1 MKNSHGTFLISQK
14 FKGEFMKK
22 RSQIEEQFKWDLTG
36 YFKNDDEFKK
46 EFDFL
51 SSKTHYLDKYKGKLN
66 NEQTILQCLKESQ
79 EMDLRLEVLA
89 VYASL
94 KTREDSANA
103 FYQERATQVGS
114 LLSEFST
121 QTSFVTVEIKKN
133 PNKLLQKLKDESQFK
148 NYFKSILRNKKHIL
162 SEKEERILSM
172 SGDMAGGFSDNFD
185 LFDDA
190 DLKFPSVSDSFG
202 KKHKLNHS
210 SYMELMQS
218 QDRTL
223 RKNTLKKFNGQ
234 YGKFNNFLGSNYIS
248 NIKADV
254 FYARASK
261 YKNCLDKS
269 IYLEEA
275 SRSVYNTL
283 IKSVNENL
291 PVFYEYF
298 DVKRISQGLD
308 EFAIYDQYVKEKG
321 IKKKYTFAQAIE
333 IIKNATAPL
342 GKFYS
347 SLIDKA
353 VSERWIDIY
362 PNENKDSGAFSWGAY
377 GKNPVLLTNFIGDSN
392 SMFTLAHEL
401 GHSMHSYF
409 SNTNL
414 GPDQAPYT
422 IFVAEV
428 ASTVNEM
435 LLLKYLL
442 NNSKNNH
449 EKIYYY
455 DYFLS
460 EFKST
465 VFRQTMFSEFEQ
477 FAHET
482 FENGKPI
489 SSQILNEYYLN
500 LNKKYFGKNV
510 KLIPE
515 IKFEWSRIPH
525 FYREF
530 YVYKYAIGM
539 ISAIYLVEKIIP
551 NNPQKYINFLKSG
564 STKPPVELLFDAGVD
579 LNNKETFNFAF
590 NCVKNMIENWKK
602 LLK

>member
-1 MKNSHGTFLISQK
+1 
-14 FKGEFMKK
+14 MKK
-22 RSQIEEQFKWDLTG
+22 RSEIEEKFKWDLSG

-46 EFDFL
+46 EFDDLKSQVHFL
-51 SSKTHYLDKYKGKLN
+51 DEYKGKLN
-66 NEQTILQCLKESQ
+66 NEKTILECLRKSEAFDQ
-79 EMDLRLEVLA
+79 RLEVLY
-89 VYASL
+89 VYATL
-94 KTREDSANA
+94 KTREDAANS

-114 LLSEFST
+114 LLSQIST
-121 QTSFVTVEIKKN
+121 QTSFVSVEIKKN
-133 PNKLLQKLKDESQFK
+133 PNSLLEKLQKESEFK

-162 SEKEERILSM
+162 SEKEEKILSM

-190 DLKFPSVSDSFG
+190 DLKFPSVKDSNG
-202 KKHKLNHS
+202 KMHKLNHS
-210 SYMELMQS
+210 SYMALMQS
-218 QDRTL
+218 EDRTL

-234 YGKFNNFLGSNYIS
+234 YGKFNNFLASNYIS

-254 FYARASK
+254 FYAKASK

-275 SRSVYNTL
+275 SRKVYDTL
-283 IKSVNENL
+283 IDSINNNL
-291 PVFYEYF
+291 SVFYEYF
-298 DVKRISQGLD
+298 DVKRESQGLS
-308 EFAIYDQYVKEKG
+308 EFALYDQYVKEKS
-321 IKKKYTFAQAIE
+321 IKKKYTFDEAIE
-333 IIKNATAPL
+333 IIKKATAPL
-342 GKFYS
+342 GSFYTA
-347 SLIDKA
+347 LIDRA
-353 VSERWIDIY
+353 VKERWIDIY

-392 SMFTLAHEL
+392 SVFTLAHEL

-409 SNTNL
+409 SNSNL
-414 GPDQAPYT
+414 NPDQAPYT

-435 LLLKYLL
+435 LLLKYFLE
-442 NNSKNNH
+442 NSKNND

-482 FENGKPI
+482 FEKGNPI
-489 SSQILNEYYLN
+489 SAQILNEKYYQ

-510 KLIPE
+510 KFIPE
-515 IKFEWSRIPH
+515 IKYEWSRIPH
-525 FYREF
+525 FYNSF

-539 ISAIYLVEKIIP
+539 ISAVYLVEKIIP
-551 NNPQKYINFLKSG
+551 QTPERYISFLKSG
-564 STKPPVELLFDAGVD
+564 STKPPIELLFDAGVD
-579 LNNKETFNFAF
+579 LNKKETFNHAF
-590 NCVKNMIENWKK
+590 DCVEKMLQNWKN
-602 LLK
+602 LLKK